1 MSRPSP
7 WPWPRRAH
15 VLTHVHIRAPAHKYA
30 FAWEGYKPSPLS
42 FFSTTEPNSP
52 AFLHSKPRR
61 RPPPRG
67 ISSAQRCECRVVH
80 VLGRPF
86 SCSHSHM
93 RRPSEAVATPAAPP
107 SRFASVRRS
116 AVHPRARSPLVL
128 TPVLLSTHTHPRTL
142 RGHKP
147 TTCARPPPGQR
158 LQTSRRPAA
167 VPTMIS
173 TSLCRS
179 TLPCSFPSDPSNPVG
194 TRKPRR
200 GTCGLG
206 ATRPH
211 HR

>member
-1 MSRPSP
+1 VHLRTSTHSPGKGTSLALCLSFPRPSRT
-7 WPWPRRAH
+7 RR
-15 VLTHVHIRAPAHKYA
+15 R
-30 FAWEGYKPSPLS
+30 
-42 FFSTTEPNSP
+42 FSTASRGV
-52 AFLHSKPRR
+52 A
-61 RPPPRG
+61 PPPRG

-142 RGHKP
+142 RGRKP
-147 TTCARPPPGQR
+147 TTCASPPPSQR